1 MKTRSRSRTR
11 RRRTGLRLR
20 VGALIVS
27 VAVAA
32 TVTASAQTPELRAT
46 EGEWTGFVAFV
57 GAQTL
62 SFRGS
67 FGFTSAAGEVDG
79 TFQWSSGDIAI
90 GGVVSGPDARPRFDL
105 TSVVSGGTSIPDV
118 SGGGEILFTVATCER
133 LEGTG
138 VNIDVERVG
147 IEDIVW
153 WAIRDDAT
161 GDPGAFFESL
171 QALRQDV
178 GDVLDSLVAGR
189 IVVGGVF
196 DRIEPA
202 LAEAERLA
210 AQLDR
215 TEGCGGEFY
224 RSLIASEIEFLV
236 LFVLDNPDMSI
247 FELGQLLITAARAGV
262 IGAGSGP
269 EPGFLEVQVKELMGE
284 RIGAAIEAEDTIE
297 LELLGIIA
305 EEVGWDDLADEALF
319 ALVGFGE

>member
-1 MKTRSRSRTR
+1 M
-11 RRRTGLRLR
+11 RLR
-20 VGALIVS
+20 VGALVVS
-27 VAVAA
+27 VVVATAVAA
-32 TVTASAQTPELRAT
+32 TAQTPELRAA
-46 EGEWTGFVAFV
+46 EGEWTGFSAFE
-57 GAQTL
+57 GTSPQGRAP

-67 FGFTSAAGEVDG
+67 FQFASAAGEVDG
-79 TFQWSSGDIAI
+79 TFQWSSGETAI
-90 GGVVSGPDARPRFDL
+90 GGVVSGPDTRPRFDL
-105 TSVVSGGTSIPDV
+105 TSVVSGGTSISDV
-118 SGGGEILFTVATCER
+118 SGGGEILFTAATCER

-138 VNIDVERVG
+138 VDIDVERMG
-147 IEDIVW
+147 AQIGNIVW

-178 GDVLDSLVAGR
+178 GDVLDSLVVGR

-224 RSLIASEIEFLV
+224 RSLVASEIEFLV
-236 LFVLDNPDMSI
+236 EFVLDNPDMGV

-269 EPGFLEVQVKELMGE
+269 EPGFLEVQVKELVQE
-284 RIGAAIEAEDTIE
+284 RIGAAIEAEDTVE
-297 LELLGIIA
+297 LALLGVIA
-305 EEVGWDDLADEALF
+305 EEVGWDDLAEDAAF
-319 ALVGFGE
+319 ALERFGE